1 MAQRIEL
8 PMHYLASDQ
17 GFANGR
23 ALRQQ
28 QTESEKAFWEVVR
41 GSRLDGLKFRRQH
54 PIGPFIA
61 DFYCHQYKL
70 VIELDGS
77 VHDEVEQQDYDQN
90 RDSWMRE
97 YGLTILRFTN
107 QDVFENMDFVKQ
119 QIRQLIISL

>member
-1 MAQRIEL
+1 
-8 PMHYLASDQ
+8 MHYLASDQ
-17 GFANGR
+17 SFANGR

-28 QTESEKAFWEVVR
+28 QTEAEKAFWEVVR
-41 GSRLDGLKFRRQH
+41 GNRLGGLKFRRQH
-54 PIGPFIA
+54 PIGYFIA

-77 VHDEVEQQDYDQN
+77 VHDEIEQQEYDQN
-90 RDSWMRE
+90 RDGWMRE

-107 QDVFENMDFVKQ
+107 QDVFDTIDFVKQ